1 MPHVTTHRWPCAT
14 IVGALLTAVTHAQ
27 EAAPLVLE
35 TSIALGVVQGRI
47 DHLAVDLGRQRLF
60 VAELGNDSVGVVD
73 LHRRRVL
80 QRLTGMSKP
89 QGVGFSEAS
98 DELFVANG
106 GDGSLRIFGGDALK
120 ARGVIQLGD
129 DADNVRTTNKPA
141 RVIVGYGGGAL
152 AIIDPATRRRLPD
165 IPLRNH
171 PEGFEAIRDG
181 RQVLV
186 NVPGSAEVAVI
197 DVSKA
202 RQITSWRLEDARRNY
217 PLAFDP
223 ASQTAWV
230 ATREPPRLIGLNADS
245 GVRIFDAASCDDPD
259 DVMVDAKRQR
269 LYVVCGAGFID
280 TWELKSGGYALIDH
294 LATSAGARTGL
305 LVPALDRLYL
315 AVRATPQ
322 AAAVIRVYRPSG
334 AAHGH

>member
-1 MPHVTTHRWPCAT
+1 MTARRWSCAA
-14 IVGALLTAVTHAQ
+14 IVGALLAAVNHAQ
-27 EAAPLVLE
+27 EPAPLVLE
-35 TSIALGVVQGRI
+35 TTIALGEVQGRI
-47 DHLAVDLGRQRLF
+47 DHLAVDLRRQRLF

-73 LHRRRVL
+73 LRRRRVL
-80 QRLTGMSKP
+80 QRLVGLSKP
-89 QGVGFSEAS
+89 QGVGFSDS
-98 DELFVANG
+98 TDELFVANG
-106 GDGSLRIFGGDALK
+106 SDGSLRIFGGDALT

-165 IPLRNH
+165 IPLHNH

-181 RQVLV
+181 QQVLV

-202 RQITSWRLEDARRNY
+202 AQIASWTLGDARRNY
-217 PLAFDP
+217 PLAYDP
-223 ASQTAWV
+223 GSQTAWV
-230 ATREPPRLIGLNADS
+230 ATRQPPRLIGLNADS
-245 GVRIFDAASCDDPD
+245 GARIFDAASCDDPD

-269 LYVVCGAGFID
+269 LYVICGAGFID
-280 TWELKSGGYALIDH
+280 TWELKSGSYALIEH

-305 LVPALDRLYL
+305 LVPGLDRLYL
-315 AVRATPQ
+315 AARATPQ

-334 AAHGH
+334 GAHGH